1 MKFESLLNTKEYL
14 HLAFLSCAFPGMVL
28 FFDLS
33 SSTERAQSLLL
44 AGLIGFTY
52 IFQTNH
58 LKMQYWNFSDEKKDT
73 NYELVGPFGAVF
85 FICWLAL
92 IDYKTPEIVSK
103 YTGLLMFATIFNVFH
118 VNSEINKRTEA
129 RLVSDNMVIA
139 FKWPVWVLFALLYL
153 IATRYF
159 LVQGV
164 WEWDIPNAL
173 DLFKSAFGDID
184 GT

>member
-1 MKFESLLNTKEYL
+1 MKFESLLNNKEYL
-14 HLAFLSCAFPGMVL
+14 HLAFLICAFPSMVL

-33 SSTERAQSLLL
+33 SSAERAQSLLL
-44 AGLIGFTY
+44 AGLIGFMY
-52 IFQTNH
+52 VFQTNH
-58 LKMQYWNFSDEKKDT
+58 LKMQYWNFSNEKKDT
-73 NYELVGPFGAVF
+73 NYELVGPFGVVF

-92 IDYKTPEIVSK
+92 IDYQTPEVVSK
-103 YTGLLMFATIFNVFH
+103 YTGLLIFATIFNVFH
-118 VNSEINKRTEA
+118 VNSEINKRTES

-139 FKWPVWVLFALLYL
+139 YKLPVWALFTILYL

-164 WEWDIPNAL
+164 WDWDIPNAL
-173 DLFKSAFGDID
+173 VLLKSALGDID

>member
-14 HLAFLSCAFPGMVL
+14 HLAFLICAFPSMVL

-73 NYELVGPFGAVF
+73 NYELVGPFGVVF
-85 FICWLAL
+85 
-92 IDYKTPEIVSK
+92 
-103 YTGLLMFATIFNVFH
+103 
-118 VNSEINKRTEA
+118 
-129 RLVSDNMVIA
+129 
-139 FKWPVWVLFALLYL
+139 LFAGL
-153 IATRYF
+153 R
-159 LVQGV
+159 
-164 WEWDIPNAL
+164 
-173 DLFKSAFGDID
+173 
-184 GT
+184 